1 MNISKIQVKNYRLL
15 KDMTIDLE
23 RDLSLIIGKNNCGK
37 TSLLSLLNKFIGN
50 RSETNSFSYDDI
62 NIDLKKILFNTIS
75 ENKIIWDNIE
85 TKGISLLIYIEYDD
99 KDDLTNISQLMLDL
113 DPDNKTIVLEFEY
126 EIGLKE
132 INSVKGDFDKYK
144 KEYSNDEQDIEK
156 LFNSFMNKKHK
167 NYFNINKRSILY
179 NYKEK
184 SVDRSVY
191 IDIIKKKIDLKKVI
205 TFHCIDARRMATNS
219 DSDRSLSGLS
229 SRYYE
234 RTEGRDKES
243 TTITEFENA
252 IDKTDNSLTKIYDN
266 IFENVINKVKRFG
279 GQKENDTIIRVISSI
294 SYQQLLKG
302 NTTVV
307 YEDNNTTLPENYNGL
322 GYLNLISMI
331 FEIETLLSDFRRDN
345 NAEQKPADIN
355 LLFIEEPEAHTH
367 PQMQYIFINNI
378 KEILRTGSNGSEK
391 KNKINLQTIISTHSS
406 HIVAESEFDDIKY
419 FAKINS
425 LRSKKDLL
433 KEIQD
438 EYDNEYE
445 KLEIK
450 DKSEIV
456 ELEKEKLKRIYDS
469 KKAII
474 DVDLSS
480 EVISKNLKDLEI
492 EYQKEK
498 AIIDEETGTNSN
510 HYKFLKQY
518 LTLNRSEVFF
528 ADKVILIEGDTERIL
543 IPAMMKKI
551 DQEFTDGVPL
561 LSQNISIIEVG
572 AYSQVF
578 DQFIKFIGTKALI
591 ITDIDSCIKIEKIN
605 TKGNK
610 IETYDAIDVD
620 NATHTTNGAIKH
632 FFAKEL
638 MKIEETEISWLTSL
652 ENTERQLKPTDD
664 GWITDNNGNLMIT
677 YQVKEK
683 NLDGTEYNAR
693 SFEDAFFHINR
704 KMVIDN
710 KKEFNS
716 LKNKDRLDEKISET
730 NNYVYDSYQI
740 ATECVIKKPSFA
752 MDILL
757 NSTEQDDKNF
767 VNWEIPKYIKDGLLW
782 LKQN

>member
-50 RSETNSFSYDDI
+50 KSETNSFSYDDI

-75 ENKIIWDNIE
+75 EDKIIWDNIE

-132 INSVKGDFDKYK
+132 INSVRGDFDKYK

-191 IDIIKKKIDLKKVI
+191 IDIIKKKVDLKKVI

-425 LRSKKDLL
+425 LRNKKELL
-433 KEIQD
+433 KEIED
-438 EYDNEYE
+438 EYDNEFK
-445 KLEIK
+445 KLNPK
-450 DKSEIV
+450 AKSEIID
-456 ELEKEKLKRIYDS
+456 LEKEKLKTIYES

-474 DVDLSS
+474 NADSS
-480 EVISKNLKDLEI
+480 PEVISKNLKDLEI
-492 EYQKEK
+492 AYQKEN
-498 AIIDEETGTNSN
+498 AIIDTETGVNSN

-591 ITDIDSCIKIEKIN
+591 ITDWNVN
-605 TKGNK
+605 TLL
-610 IETYDAIDVD
+610 D
-620 NATHTTNGAIKH
+620 N
-632 FFAKEL
+632 F
-638 MKIEETEISWLTSL
+638 
-652 ENTERQLKPTDD
+652 LKVQ
-664 GWITDNNGNLMIT
+664 IFVIH
-677 YQVKEK
+677 
-683 NLDGTEYNAR
+683 R
-693 SFEDAFFHINR
+693 SHIP
-704 KMVIDN
+704 
-710 KKEFNS
+710 
-716 LKNKDRLDEKISET
+716 
-730 NNYVYDSYQI
+730 Q
-740 ATECVIKKPSFA
+740 
-752 MDILL
+752 
-757 NSTEQDDKNF
+757 
-767 VNWEIPKYIKDGLLW
+767 
-782 LKQN
+782 

>member
-50 RSETNSFSYDDI
+50 KSETNSFSYDDI

-75 ENKIIWDNIE
+75 EDKIIWDNIE

-132 INSVKGDFDKYK
+132 INSVRGDFDKYK

-191 IDIIKKKIDLKKVI
+191 IDIIKKKVDLKKVI

-425 LRSKKDLL
+425 LRNKKELL
-433 KEIQD
+433 KEIED
-438 EYDNEYE
+438 EYDNEFK
-445 KLEIK
+445 KLNPK
-450 DKSEIV
+450 AKSEIID
-456 ELEKEKLKRIYDS
+456 LEKEKLKTIYES

-474 DVDLSS
+474 NADSS
-480 EVISKNLKDLEI
+480 PEVISKNLKDLEI
-492 EYQKEK
+492 AYQKEN
-498 AIIDEETGTNSN
+498 AIIDTETGVNSN

-551 DQEFTDGVPL
+551 DQEFT
-561 LSQNISIIEVG
+561 
-572 AYSQVF
+572 
-578 DQFIKFIGTKALI
+578 
-591 ITDIDSCIKIEKIN
+591 
-605 TKGNK
+605 
-610 IETYDAIDVD
+610 
-620 NATHTTNGAIKH
+620 
-632 FFAKEL
+632 
-638 MKIEETEISWLTSL
+638 
-652 ENTERQLKPTDD
+652 
-664 GWITDNNGNLMIT
+664 
-677 YQVKEK
+677 
-683 NLDGTEYNAR
+683 
-693 SFEDAFFHINR
+693 
-704 KMVIDN
+704 
-710 KKEFNS
+710 
-716 LKNKDRLDEKISET
+716 
-730 NNYVYDSYQI
+730 
-740 ATECVIKKPSFA
+740 
-752 MDILL
+752 
-757 NSTEQDDKNF
+757 
-767 VNWEIPKYIKDGLLW
+767 
-782 LKQN
+782 

>member
-50 RSETNSFSYDDI
+50 KSETNSFSYDDI

-75 ENKIIWDNIE
+75 EDKIIWDNIE

-132 INSVKGDFDKYK
+132 INSVRGDFDKYK

-191 IDIIKKKIDLKKVI
+191 IDIIKKKVDLKKVI

-425 LRSKKDLL
+425 LRNKKELL
-433 KEIQD
+433 KEIED
-438 EYDNEYE
+438 EYDNEFK
-445 KLEIK
+445 KLNPK
-450 DKSEIV
+450 AKSEIID
-456 ELEKEKLKRIYDS
+456 LEKEKLKTIYES

-474 DVDLSS
+474 NADSS
-480 EVISKNLKDLEI
+480 PEVISKNLKDLEI
-492 EYQKEK
+492 AYQKEN
-498 AIIDEETGTNSN
+498 AIIDTETGVNSN

-591 ITDIDSCIKIEKIN
+591 ITDIDSCIKIEKTN

-632 FFAKEL
+632 FFSKEL
-638 MKIEETEISWLTSL
+638 IKIEETEISWLTSL
-652 ENTERQLKPTDD
+652 ENIERQLKPTDD
-664 GWITDNNGNLMIT
+664 GWITDSNGNLMIT

-683 NLDGTEYNAR
+683 NLDGIEYNAR

-716 LKNKDRLDEKISET
+716 LKNKNKLDEKVSET
-730 NNYVYDSYQI
+730 NNYVYDSYQL